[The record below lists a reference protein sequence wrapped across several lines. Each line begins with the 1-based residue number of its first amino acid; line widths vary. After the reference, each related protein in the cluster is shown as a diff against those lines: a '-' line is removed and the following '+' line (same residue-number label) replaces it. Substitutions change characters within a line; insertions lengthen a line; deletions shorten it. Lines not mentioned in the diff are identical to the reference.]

1 MAHGSEHGDDG
12 RASGTG
18 GSGGSSAASPPGGTP
33 PTVTGAGTPE
43 PTTAESTPT
52 PPAAG
57 GMAAK
62 PLESLS
68 PSFDEDQHG
77 TYLRRLEEAV
87 ADPRNRNIALTGR
100 YGAGKSSVLDQ
111 FQANHADSTLRLAI
125 SSLTPGT
132 DAEDQGDDGD
142 GDGDERAPGVEVEST
157 TNQIQKDIVKQLLY
171 GASEKVGR
179 NSRFR
184 RIAVLGRWRAFAQS
198 LGFVV
203 CVGGLLYLFGW
214 LPPIKWAGD
223 NYDTWQRVLAWAL
236 VAALATILVTVV
248 RVLTAGRFQVAEFS
262 AGGAA
267 LTLDKSPDSYFDK
280 FLDEIVY
287 YFGRESKDI
296 VIFEDLDRFEDPGI
310 FEALRELNLLLNE
323 TPERRRRRNGNRLG
337 HALRRARRRRVVNW
351 AATKTPA
358 RLSAWMTRRV
368 PGRLSAWLFGTGRP
382 LRFVYALRDSVFEKL
397 DAETAAAAAQDGQRI
412 DAAAAET
419 MRANRTKFFDIVIS
433 IVPFISHRNARDLLA
448 KMLDKRG
455 ITDIEPRLV
464 NIIAQHCTDM
474 RLMRNMCN
482 EYLVFAE
489 RLMEPNPPY
498 KPAPGMNASHLF
510 ALVAYKNFHL
520 SDFENI
526 TRRASALDRLYE
538 LHQKLVRDNI
548 DARDA
553 QKRHL
558 LAEPERDKTQAST
571 AAMLGERLT
580 THAELVRRTSPYS
593 GHQAGFR
600 VGSQAVE
607 LSALGSYEFWGAV
620 AQNGGFT
627 MVVAGSTVIKEFDK
641 TDLAVFFPEAL
652 DADRWGQYDE
662 DAARNQ
668 LADIATDIEDLR
680 RADFADLVRMPRFK
694 LTGDTEGN
702 ANSGEVETEPRTFR
716 ELLEE
721 TLPSELACDLVRR
734 EYIDRNFS
742 LYAAQFYGN
751 FTGVDVATFMVQHVQ
766 SNTPAIDYDLSRD
779 GAVANLLAEARDAGE
794 ELTETVAAFN
804 IDIVNHLLAKAHPD
818 AGTVVDNLIAG
829 WGSNDISDFLAAYFT
844 DEHAEREKLAALLT
858 EHGWREVFTYLA
870 TDDGVPADARAVL
883 FSAAASTYRPKGG
896 YDLDDDV
903 RTFITARYGDML
915 AFTIDHSDRLVPERL
930 HALLKDG
937 HVVIPDLR
945 PLGTRLQ
952 RLVVSAKGYDLTAD
966 NLRSALGI
974 ADGGTGHP
982 TSVPLDVIHD
992 NDAVYA
998 YCLEHLPTYLK
1009 AIDADNEVTQYAVAS
1024 PETLVVV
1031 LDDLIDNQTSTLD
1044 DVIDDLLAHTAPGAR
1059 LTDLRAAQEV
1069 TWSAL
1074 ADAGLFRA
1082 SLANMS
1088 AYRNEFGIDVHL
1100 ASLLKAA
1107 GTVYATDPEDY
1118 EDQDGDP
1125 CDRED
1130 AALALL
1136 GVAHL
1141 NTEVRV
1147 NLAVS
1152 VGAATPLPVESIP
1165 AESNDLFALLLGRQM
1180 VSDTSATFVHLRE
1193 GGWAALKPAILAS
1206 ADIGTWLEHS
1216 VVDGMVADILEDPE
1230 TATKVGRKIVDH
1242 VEDFVPTDDWSE
1254 LKAVARY
1261 AGAHRIPLAPDTVV
1275 RIARVGAEH
1284 GDARRDLLLN
1294 LLSET
1299 VPAVAASHI
1308 VDVFDQL
1315 GPDYDKVRQTGETL
1329 EFDRAD
1335 PHDQLLKVLKAANLV
1350 SGTRGTK
1357 KHFRV
1362 TVN

>member
-1 MAHGSEHGDDG
+1 M
-12 RASGTG
+12 
-18 GSGGSSAASPPGGTP
+18 PP
-33 PTVTGAGTPE
+33 A
-43 PTTAESTPT
+43 
-52 PPAAG
+52 PPAAR

-62 PLESLS
+62 SLESLS

-125 SSLTPGT
+125 SSLTPGK
-132 DAEDQGDDGD
+132 DAEDEGDDGE
-142 GDGDERAPGVEVEST
+142 GDKRAPGVEVDST

-214 LPPIKWAGD
+214 LPPVNWTGN
-223 NYDTWQRVLAWAL
+223 NYDTWQRVLAWAV
-236 VAALATILVTVV
+236 VAGLATVVVTVV

-310 FEALRELNLLLNE
+310 FEALRELNLLINE
-323 TPERRRRRNGNRLG
+323 TPERRGRRNGNRLG
-337 HALRRARRRRVVNW
+337 NALGRLRRRRLVNW

-358 RLSAWMTRRV
+358 RLTAWMTRRV

-397 DAETAAAAAQDGQRI
+397 DAETAAAAAQAGQRI

-433 IVPFISHRNARDLLA
+433 IVPFISHRNARDLLV

-455 ITDIEPRLV
+455 IADIEPRLV
-464 NIIAQHCTDM
+464 NTIAQHCTDM

-489 RLMEPNPPY
+489 RLLEPNPPY
-498 KPAPGMNASHLF
+498 KPAPGMNATHLF

-526 TRRASALDRLYE
+526 TRRASALDHLYE
-538 LHQKLVRDNI
+538 LHQKLVRENI

-593 GHQAGFR
+593 GRQAEFR

-607 LSALGSYEFWGAV
+607 LGALGSYEFWGAV
-620 AQNGGFT
+620 AQNGGFS
-627 MVVAGSTVIKEFDK
+627 MAVAGSTTVIKEFDK
-641 TDLAVFFPEAL
+641 TDLAVFFPEAT
-652 DADRWGQYDE
+652 DAARWGQYDE
-662 DAARNQ
+662 DAARDK

-694 LTGDTEGN
+694 LTRDNEGN
-702 ANSGEVETEPRTFR
+702 TDSGEIETEPKTFR

-721 TLPSELACDLVRR
+721 TLQSELACDLVRR
-734 EYIDRNFS
+734 DYIDRNFS

-766 SNTPAIDYDLSRD
+766 SNTPAIDYDLSRE

-794 ELTETVAAFN
+794 ELLETVAVFN
-804 IDIVNHLLAKAHPD
+804 IDIVNHLLAKAHPG

-829 WGSNDISDFLAAYFT
+829 WGSNEVSDFLAAYFT
-844 DEHAEREKLAALLT
+844 NEHAEREKLAALLA
-858 EHGWREVFTYLA
+858 EHECREVFTYLA
-870 TDDGVPADARAVL
+870 TDDGVPADARALL
-883 FSAAASTYRPKGG
+883 FSAAASAYRLKGG

-915 AFTIDHSDRLVPERL
+915 AFTVNHSGSQVPQCV
-930 HALLKDG
+930 HALLKDA
-937 HVVIPDLR
+937 HVVLPDLR
-945 PLGTRLQ
+945 PLGTRLH
-952 RLVVSAKGYDLTAD
+952 RLVVSAKGYHLTAD

-974 ADGGTGHP
+974 ADSGPGHP
-982 TSVPLDVIHD
+982 TSVPLDVVHD
-992 NDAVYA
+992 NDTVYA

-1009 AIDADNEVTQYAVAS
+1009 AIEPDNEVTQYAVTT

-1044 DVIDDLLAHTAPGAR
+1044 DVIEDLLAYTAPGAQ
-1059 LTDLRAAQEV
+1059 LADLRAAQEV

-1082 SLANMS
+1082 SLANLT
-1088 AYRNEFGIDVHL
+1088 AYRTEFGIDVHL

-1107 GTVYATDPEDY
+1107 GTVYATDPGDY
-1118 EDQDGDP
+1118 EDQDGDT
-1125 CDRED
+1125 CDREA

-1152 VGAATPLPVESIP
+1152 VGPATPLPVESIP
-1165 AESNDLFALLLGRQM
+1165 AEASDLFALLLGRHM
-1180 VSDTSATFVHLRE
+1180 VSDTPATFVHLRE

-1206 ADIGTWLEHS
+1206 VDIDTWLEHS
-1216 VVDGMVADILEDPE
+1216 VVAGMVADILEDPE
-1230 TATKVGRKIVDH
+1230 TAAKVGRKVVDH
-1242 VEDFVPTDDWSE
+1242 VEDYVPADDWNE

-1261 AGAHRIPLAPDTVV
+1261 AGAHRIPLVPDTVV
-1275 RIARVGAEH
+1275 RITRVGAEH
-1284 GDARRDLLLN
+1284 GDTPRDLLLN
-1294 LLSET
+1294 LLSAT
-1299 VPAVAASHI
+1299 VPPAAASHI
-1308 VDVFDQL
+1308 IDVFERL
-1315 GPDYDKVRQTGETL
+1315 GPDYDRVRQTGETL

-1335 PHDQLLKVLKAANLV
+1335 PHDRLLKVLKAANLV

-1357 KHFRV
+1357 DHFRV